1 MTTKNILLGVLVLI
15 LLIGAFILGR
25 SGVATPFN
33 DVADSVAKQLPSS
46 TQSEKVQETTAVTP
60 KATTNTGGSVSLPQ
74 GQLDMLKSFG
84 IDPATVTITPAMMAC
99 AESKVGVARFVEIK
113 NGATPTM
120 FEGAKLVACY
130 K

>member
-1 MTTKNILLGVLVLI
+1 MTSKNILLGVLVLI

-25 SGVATPFN
+25 SGVETPFN
-33 DVADSVAKQLPSS
+33 GAADSVAKQLPSS
-46 TQSEKVQETTAVTP
+46 TQGENTEATP
-60 KATTNTGGSVSLPQ
+60 GATTNTGGSVSLPQ

-84 IDPATVTITPAMMAC
+84 IDPATVSVTPAMMTC
-99 AESKVGVARFVEIK
+99 AEGKVGAARFTEIK

-120 FEGAKLVACY
+120 FEGAKLVTCY

>member
-1 MTTKNILLGVLVLI
+1 MTSKNILLGVLVLI

-25 SGVATPFN
+25 SGVETPFN
-33 DVADSVAKQLPSS
+33 ATADSVAKQLPGS
-46 TQSEKVQETTAVTP
+46 TQSDTQETTAVTP
-60 KATTNTGGSVSLPQ
+60 GATTNTGGSVSLPQ

-84 IDPATVTITPAMMAC
+84 IDPATVSVTPAMMAC
-99 AESKVGVARFVEIK
+99 AEGKVGAPRFTEIK

-120 FEGAKLVACY
+120 FEGAKLVTCY